1 VLSSLKVTR
10 AEVREHNKG
19 QGMNRKLA
27 IFTLATCAFSWTCWL
42 PIIDS
47 LESSPFA
54 GDPLTLALFFLGAYG
69 PTLVGLAMTGIHD
82 GRSGVKNLLRSAV
95 SLRIGARWIVVALLT
110 GPILYSC
117 AAAAFVLLGGDVGA
131 VNLGLLPWLPIV
143 FVVPIV
149 FGPLAEEF
157 GWRGFALPLLDHRNK
172 AIASSLIIGFIWALW
187 HAPLFWAQTGTAISG
202 FTIDAYLVT
211 LFFLAVIG
219 SSFIYTWLFNHTG
232 SLAAA
237 ILLHLGMN
245 ASGTITGMLFPEMS
259 PAQKL
264 ELYEIYVVVL
274 WFLVLAGSALS
285 RARRGVPARVA
296 S

>member
-1 VLSSLKVTR
+1 
-10 AEVREHNKG
+10 
-19 QGMNRKLA
+19 MYRKLA
-27 IFTLATCAFSWTCWL
+27 IFTLATYAFSWACWL

-54 GDPLTLALFFLGAYG
+54 GSLTTIALFFLGAYG
-69 PTLVGLAMTGIHD
+69 PTLVGIAMACIFD
-82 GRSGVKNLLRSAV
+82 GRGGARNLFRSVV
-95 SLRIGARWIVVALLT
+95 SLRIGMRWILVAILT
-110 GPILYSC
+110 GPLIYAGSV
-117 AAAAFVLLGGDVGA
+117 AAHVLLGGDVGA
-131 VNLGLLPWLPIV
+131 INYGLLPWLPIV
-143 FVVPIV
+143 FIVPIV

-172 AIASSLIIGFIWALW
+172 AIASSILIGFIWAFW
-187 HAPLFWAQTGTAISG
+187 HAPLFWAKTGTAISG
-202 FTIDAYLVT
+202 FTIDGYTVG

-259 PAQKL
+259 LGQRL

-274 WFLVLAGSALS
+274 WAMVLAAWLVL
-285 RARRGVPARVA
+285 RVKPRVA
-296 S
+296 EQAAS